1 MLETFTWNNGV
12 NSVFTHNALAK
23 SVFSSTSSPLYPDL
37 MRAYCYC
44 RRNPIQTDYIV
55 EKLSEL
61 AKALILVNYDKEWS
75 RSWLRVGFAR
85 RLRSALLRR
94 LSERNLWAW
103 MFLK

>member
-23 SVFSSTSSPLYPDL
+23 SVFSSTSSPVYPNL
-37 MRAYCYC
+37 MRAYCDC
-44 RRNPIQTDYIV
+44 RRNPTQTDYIV

-75 RSWLRVGFAR
+75 RIGVRVGFAR

-94 LSERNLWAW
+94 LSETNRGAW